1 MTTCDLDWKGI
12 MTLYFEDEAGISFGF
27 NPEEKAEEVI
37 AFVRDHVEC
46 PYDIEVS
53 VTLVDTD
60 TICQVNSQFR
70 EIEKVTD
77 VLSFP
82 MMEYDSPRD
91 FSGQAFQNSLSLS
104 PGTEEMMLGDI
115 LLCSEVVKAQ
125 AVEYGH
131 SELREFC
138 FLVVHSMLHLFGY
151 DHIQAE
157 DRREMEEEQRKIMDG
172 LGIKR

>member
-1 MTTCDLDWKGI
+1 MTV
-12 MTLYFEDEAGISFGF
+12 YFEDEAGISFGF
-27 NPEEKAEEVI
+27 DPEEKVEEMI

-60 TICQVNSQFR
+60 TIRQVNSQFR
-70 EIEKVTD
+70 QIEKVTD

-91 FSGQAFQNSLSLS
+91 FGGQAFQNSLSLS
-104 PGTEEMMLGDI
+104 PDTQEMILGDI
-115 LLCSEVVKAQ
+115 LLCSEVVKTQ
-125 AVEYGH
+125 AEEYGH

-151 DHIQAE
+151 DHIQEE
-157 DRREMEEEQRKIMDG
+157 DRREMEEEQRKIMER
-172 LGIKR
+172 LGINR

>member
-1 MTTCDLDWKGI
+1 MTV
-12 MTLYFEDEAGISFGF
+12 YFEDEAGISFGF
-27 NPEEKAEEVI
+27 DPEEKVEEMI
-37 AFVRDHVEC
+37 AFVRDYVEC

-60 TICQVNSQFR
+60 TIRQVNSQFR
-70 EIEKVTD
+70 QIEKVTD

-91 FSGQAFQNSLSLS
+91 FGGQAFQNSLSLS
-104 PGTEEMMLGDI
+104 PDTQEMILGDI
-115 LLCSEVVKAQ
+115 LLCSEVVKTQ
-125 AVEYGH
+125 AEEYGH

-151 DHIQAE
+151 DHIQEE
-157 DRREMEEEQRKIMDG
+157 DRREMEEEQRKIMER
-172 LGIKR
+172 LGRNR

>member
-1 MTTCDLDWKGI
+1 MTI
-12 MTLYFEDEAGISFGF
+12 YFEDEAGISFGF
-27 NPEEKAEEVI
+27 DPEEKAEEVI

-82 MMEYDSPRD
+82 MMEYDSPKD
-91 FSGQAFQNSLSLS
+91 FGGQAFQNSLSLS
-104 PGTEEMMLGDI
+104 PDTEEMMLGDI

-125 AVEYGH
+125 AEEYGH
-131 SELREFC
+131 SEIREFC

-151 DHIQAE
+151 DHME
-157 DRREMEEEQRKIMDG
+157 DGERLVMEEKQKEILETRG
-172 LGIKR
+172 YTR

>member
-1 MTTCDLDWKGI
+1 MTV
-12 MTLYFEDEAGISFGF
+12 YFEDEAGISFGF
-27 NPEEKAEEVI
+27 DPEEKVEEVI

-60 TICQVNSQFR
+60 TIRQVNSQFR
-70 EIEKVTD
+70 QIEKVTD

-91 FSGQAFQNSLSLS
+91 FGGQAFQNSLSLS
-104 PGTEEMMLGDI
+104 PDTQEMILGDI
-115 LLCSEVVKAQ
+115 LLCSEVVKTQ
-125 AVEYGH
+125 AEEYGH

-151 DHIQAE
+151 DHIQEE
-157 DRREMEEEQRKIMDG
+157 DRREMEEEQRNIMER
-172 LGIKR
+172 LGINR

>member
-1 MTTCDLDWKGI
+1 MTV
-12 MTLYFEDEAGISFGF
+12 YFEDEAGISFGF
-27 NPEEKAEEVI
+27 DPEEKVEEMI

-60 TICQVNSQFR
+60 TIRQVNSQFR
-70 EIEKVTD
+70 QIEKVTD

-91 FSGQAFQNSLSLS
+91 FGGQAFQNSLSLS
-104 PGTEEMMLGDI
+104 PDTQEMILGDI
-115 LLCSEVVKAQ
+115 LLCSEVVKTQ
-125 AVEYGH
+125 AEEYGH

-151 DHIQAE
+151 DHIQEE
-157 DRREMEEEQRKIMDG
+157 DRREMEEEQRKIMDR
-172 LGIKR
+172 LRINR

>member
-1 MTTCDLDWKGI
+1 MEWKGI
-12 MTLYFEDEAGISFGF
+12 MTVYFEDEAGISFGF
-27 NPEEKAEEVI
+27 NAEEKAEEVI
-37 AFVRDHVEC
+37 ASVRDHVEC

-60 TICQVNSQFR
+60 TIRQVNSQFR
-70 EIEKVTD
+70 QIEKVTD

-82 MMEYDSPRD
+82 MMEYDSPQD
-91 FSGQAFQNSLSLS
+91 FSGQAFQNSLTLS
-104 PGTEEMMLGDI
+104 PDTKEMMLGDI
-115 LLCSEVVKAQ
+115 LLCSEVVKTQ
-125 AVEYGH
+125 AEEYGH

-151 DHIQAE
+151 DHIQEE
-157 DRREMEEEQRKIMDG
+157 DRREMEEEQRKIMNR

>member
-1 MTTCDLDWKGI
+1 MTV
-12 MTLYFEDEAGISFGF
+12 YFEDEAGISFGF
-27 NPEEKAEEVI
+27 DPEEKVEEVI

-60 TICQVNSQFR
+60 TIRQVNSQFR
-70 EIEKVTD
+70 QIEKVTD

-91 FSGQAFQNSLSLS
+91 FGGQAFQNSLSLS
-104 PGTEEMMLGDI
+104 PDTQEMILGDI
-115 LLCSEVVKAQ
+115 LCSEVVKTQ
-125 AVEYGH
+125 AEEYGH

-151 DHIQAE
+151 DHIQEE
-157 DRREMEEEQRKIMDG
+157 DRREMEEEQRKIMER
-172 LGIKR
+172 LGINR

>member
-1 MTTCDLDWKGI
+1 MTV
-12 MTLYFEDEAGISFGF
+12 YFEDEAGISFGF

-46 PYDIEVS
+46 PYDIEAS

-60 TICQVNSQFR
+60 TIRQVNSQFR
-70 EIEKVTD
+70 QIEKVTD

-104 PGTEEMMLGDI
+104 PDTEEMMLGDI

-125 AVEYGH
+125 AEEYGH

-151 DHIQAE
+151 DHME
-157 DRREMEEEQRKIMDG
+157 DGERLVMEEKQKEILETRG
-172 LGIKR
+172 YTR

>member
-1 MTTCDLDWKGI
+1 MTV
-12 MTLYFEDEAGISFGF
+12 YFEDEAGISFGF
-27 NPEEKAEEVI
+27 DPEEKVEEMI

-60 TICQVNSQFR
+60 TIRQVNSQ
-70 EIEKVTD
+70 IEKVTD

-91 FSGQAFQNSLSLS
+91 FGGQAFQNSLSLS
-104 PGTEEMMLGDI
+104 PDTQEMILGDI
-115 LLCSEVVKAQ
+115 LLCSEVVKTQ
-125 AVEYGH
+125 AEEYGH

-151 DHIQAE
+151 DHIQEE
-157 DRREMEEEQRKIMDG
+157 DRREMEEEQRKIMDR
-172 LGIKR
+172 LRINR

>member
-1 MTTCDLDWKGI
+1 MTV
-12 MTLYFEDEAGISFGF
+12 YFEDEAGISFGF
-27 NPEEKAEEVI
+27 DPEEKVEEVI

-60 TICQVNSQFR
+60 TIRQVNSQFR
-70 EIEKVTD
+70 QIEKVTD

-91 FSGQAFQNSLSLS
+91 FGGQAFQNSLSLS
-104 PGTEEMMLGDI
+104 PDTQEMILGDI
-115 LLCSEVVKAQ
+115 LLCSEVVKRQ
-125 AVEYGH
+125 AEEYGH

-151 DHIQAE
+151 DHIQEE
-157 DRREMEEEQRKIMDG
+157 DRREMEEEQRKIMER
-172 LGIKR
+172 LGINR

>member
-1 MTTCDLDWKGI
+1 MTRKRR
-12 MTLYFEDEAGISFGF
+12 
-27 NPEEKAEEVI
+27 EEVI

-60 TICQVNSQFR
+60 TIRQVNSQFR
-70 EIEKVTD
+70 QIEKVTD

-91 FSGQAFQNSLSLS
+91 FGGQAFQNSLSLS
-104 PGTEEMMLGDI
+104 PDTQEMILGDI
-115 LLCSEVVKAQ
+115 LLCSEVVKTQ
-125 AVEYGH
+125 AEEYGH

-151 DHIQAE
+151 DHIQEE
-157 DRREMEEEQRKIMDG
+157 DRREMEEEQRKIMER
-172 LGIKR
+172 LGINR

>member
-1 MTTCDLDWKGI
+1 MTV
-12 MTLYFEDEAGISFGF
+12 YFEDEAGISFGF
-27 NPEEKAEEVI
+27 DPEEKVEEVI

-60 TICQVNSQFR
+60 TIRQVNSQFR
-70 EIEKVTD
+70 QIEKVTD

-91 FSGQAFQNSLSLS
+91 FGGQAFQNSLSLS
-104 PGTEEMMLGDI
+104 PDTQEMILGDI
-115 LLCSEVVKAQ
+115 LLCSEVVKTQ
-125 AVEYGH
+125 AEEYGH

-151 DHIQAE
+151 DHIQEE
-157 DRREMEEEQRKIMDG
+157 DRREMEEEQRKIMER
-172 LGIKR
+172 LGINR

>member
-1 MTTCDLDWKGI
+1 MTV
-12 MTLYFEDEAGISFGF
+12 YFEDEAGISFGF
-27 NPEEKAEEVI
+27 DPEEKAEEVI
-37 AFVRDHVEC
+37 AFVMDHVEC
-46 PYDIEVS
+46 HYDIEVS

-82 MMEYDSPRD
+82 MMEYDSPKD
-91 FSGQAFQNSLSLS
+91 FGGQAFQNSLSLS
-104 PGTEEMMLGDI
+104 PDTEEMMLGDI

-125 AVEYGH
+125 AEEYGH

-151 DHIQAE
+151 DHIQEE
-157 DRREMEEEQRKIMDG
+157 DRREMEEEQRKIMDR
-172 LGIKR
+172 LRINR

>member
-1 MTTCDLDWKGI
+1 MTV
-12 MTLYFEDEAGISFGF
+12 YFEDGAGISFGF
-27 NPEEKAEEVI
+27 DPEEKVEEMI
-37 AFVRDHVEC
+37 AFVRDYVEC

-60 TICQVNSQFR
+60 TIRQVNSQFR
-70 EIEKVTD
+70 QIEKVTD

-91 FSGQAFQNSLSLS
+91 FGGQAFQNSLSLS
-104 PGTEEMMLGDI
+104 PDTQEMILGDI
-115 LLCSEVVKAQ
+115 LLCSEVVKTQ
-125 AVEYGH
+125 AEEYGH

-151 DHIQAE
+151 DHIQEE
-157 DRREMEEEQRKIMDG
+157 DRREMEEEQRKIMER
-172 LGIKR
+172 LGINR

>member
-1 MTTCDLDWKGI
+1 MTV
-12 MTLYFEDEAGISFGF
+12 YFEDEAGISFGF
-27 NPEEKAEEVI
+27 DPEEKVEEMI
-37 AFVRDHVEC
+37 AFVRDYVEC

-60 TICQVNSQFR
+60 TIRQVNSQFR
-70 EIEKVTD
+70 QIEKVTD

-91 FSGQAFQNSLSLS
+91 FGGQAFQNSLSLS
-104 PGTEEMMLGDI
+104 PDTQEMILGDI
-115 LLCSEVVKAQ
+115 ILCSEVVKTQ
-125 AVEYGH
+125 AEEYGH

-151 DHIQAE
+151 DHIQEE
-157 DRREMEEEQRKIMDG
+157 DRREM
-172 LGIKR
+172 

>member
-1 MTTCDLDWKGI
+1 MEWKGS
-12 MTLYFEDEAGISFGF
+12 MTVYFEDEAGISFGF
-27 NPEEKAEEVI
+27 DPEEKVEEMI
-37 AFVRDHVEC
+37 AFVRDYVEC

-60 TICQVNSQFR
+60 TIRQVNSQFR
-70 EIEKVTD
+70 QIEKVTD

-91 FSGQAFQNSLSLS
+91 FGGQAFQNSLSLS
-104 PGTEEMMLGDI
+104 PDTQEMILGDI
-115 LLCSEVVKAQ
+115 LLCSEVVKTQ
-125 AVEYGH
+125 AEEYGH

-151 DHIQAE
+151 DHIQEE
-157 DRREMEEEQRKIMDG
+157 DRREMEEEQRKIMER
-172 LGIKR
+172 LGINR

>member
-1 MTTCDLDWKGI
+1 MTV
-12 MTLYFEDEAGISFGF
+12 YFEDEAGISFGF
-27 NPEEKAEEVI
+27 DPEEKAEEVI
-37 AFVRDHVEC
+37 AFVRDYVEC

-60 TICQVNSQFR
+60 TIRQVNSQFR
-70 EIEKVTD
+70 QIEKVTD

-91 FSGQAFQNSLSLS
+91 FGGQAFQNSLSLS
-104 PGTEEMMLGDI
+104 PDTQEMMLGDI
-115 LLCSEVVKAQ
+115 LLCSEVVKTQ
-125 AVEYGH
+125 AEEYGH

-151 DHIQAE
+151 DHIQEE
-157 DRREMEEEQRKIMDG
+157 DRREMEEEQRKIMEM
-172 LGIKR
+172 LGINR

>member
-1 MTTCDLDWKGI
+1 MTV
-12 MTLYFEDEAGISFGF
+12 YFEDEAGISFGF
-27 NPEEKAEEVI
+27 DPEEKVEEVI

-60 TICQVNSQFR
+60 TIRQVNSQFR
-70 EIEKVTD
+70 QIEKVTD

-91 FSGQAFQNSLSLS
+91 FGGQAFQNSLSLS
-104 PGTEEMMLGDI
+104 PDTQEMILGDI
-115 LLCSEVVKAQ
+115 LLCSEVVKTQ
-125 AVEYGH
+125 AEEYGH

-138 FLVVHSMLHLFGY
+138 FLVVHSMRHLFGY
-151 DHIQAE
+151 DHIQEE
-157 DRREMEEEQRKIMDG
+157 DRREMEEEQRKIMER
-172 LGIKR
+172 LGINR

>member
-1 MTTCDLDWKGI
+1 MTV
-12 MTLYFEDEAGISFGF
+12 YFEDEAGISFGF
-27 NPEEKAEEVI
+27 DPEEKVEEMI
-37 AFVRDHVEC
+37 AFVRDYVEC

-60 TICQVNSQFR
+60 TIRQVNSQFR
-70 EIEKVTD
+70 QIEKVTD

-91 FSGQAFQNSLSLS
+91 FGGQAFQNSLSLS
-104 PGTEEMMLGDI
+104 PDTEEMMLGDI

-125 AVEYGH
+125 AEEYGH

-151 DHIQAE
+151 DHIQEE
-157 DRREMEEEQRKIMDG
+157 DRREMEEEQRKIMDR
-172 LGIKR
+172 LRINR

>member
-1 MTTCDLDWKGI
+1 MTV
-12 MTLYFEDEAGISFGF
+12 YFEDEAGISFGF
-27 NPEEKAEEVI
+27 DPEEKAEEVI

-82 MMEYDSPRD
+82 MMEYDSPKD
-91 FSGQAFQNSLSLS
+91 FGGQACPCHQ
-104 PGTEEMMLGDI
+104 I
-115 LLCSEVVKAQ
+115 
-125 AVEYGH
+125 
-131 SELREFC
+131 
-138 FLVVHSMLHLFGY
+138 
-151 DHIQAE
+151 
-157 DRREMEEEQRKIMDG
+157 RK
-172 LGIKR
+172 R